1 MQDGGRTRME
11 VPQDRPS
18 TGMTLL
24 RAACLLGAPPDDLL
38 LFLFR
43 AGYLYRYTGVGQPRA
58 YVRWV
63 REGLFV
69 NRPYEVLMTQAGLDR
84 IRMARELRQEH

>member
-11 VPQDRPS
+11 VPQDGSGAEMSLP
-18 TGMTLL
+18 
-24 RAACLLGAPPDDLL
+24 RAACLLGTPPDDLL
-38 LFLFR
+38 LYLFW

-69 NRPYEVLMTQAGLDR
+69 NRPYEVLMTQTGLDR
-84 IRMARELRQEH
+84 IRRARDLC

>member
-1 MQDGGRTRME
+1 ME
-11 VPQDRPS
+11 VPQDRLNAVMNIP
-18 TGMTLL
+18 
-24 RAACLLGAPPDDLL
+24 RAACLLGTPPDDLL

-84 IRMARELRQEH
+84 IRMACELCQEH

>member
-1 MQDGGRTRME
+1 MQDGRRTRME
-11 VPQDRPS
+11 VPQDGLNAVMNL
-18 TGMTLL
+18 T
-24 RAACLLGAPPDDLL
+24 RAACLLGAPPDDLF
-38 LFLFR
+38 LFLFQ

-69 NRPYEVLMTQAGLDR
+69 NEPYEVLMTQAGLDR
-84 IRMARELRQEH
+84 IRMARELCHEH

>member
-1 MQDGGRTRME
+1 ME
-11 VPQDRPS
+11 VPQDGPNA
-18 TGMTLL
+18 GMNIP
-24 RAACLLGAPPDDLL
+24 RAACLLGTPPDDLL

-43 AGYLYRYTGVGQPRA
+43 ARYLYRYTGVGQPRA

-69 NRPYEVLMTQAGLDR
+69 NRQYEVLLTQAGLDR
-84 IRMARELRQEH
+84 IRKTRDLCQER

>member
-1 MQDGGRTRME
+1 ME
-11 VPQDRPS
+11 VPQDGLNAVMNIP
-18 TGMTLL
+18 
-24 RAACLLGAPPDDLL
+24 RAACSLGTPPDALL

-43 AGYLYRYTGVGQPRA
+43 AGYLYRFTGVGQPRA

-69 NRPYEVLMTQAGLDR
+69 NRPCEVLMTQAGLDR
-84 IRMARELRQEH
+84 IRRARELCQER

>member
-1 MQDGGRTRME
+1 ME
-11 VPQDRPS
+11 VPQNGLNAVMNIP
-18 TGMTLL
+18 

>member
-1 MQDGGRTRME
+1 ME
-11 VPQDRPS
+11 VPQVGPKA
-18 TGMTLL
+18 GMNIP
-24 RAACLLGAPPDDLL
+24 RAACLLGTSPDDLL

-63 REGLFV
+63 RDGLFV

-84 IRMARELRQEH
+84 IRLARELRQEH